1 MNINEIQDEII
12 AEFAMFDNK
21 NDTYDYIIELG
32 KNLEA
37 FPEQYRTEENIIKG
51 CQSRVWVY
59 PTIKNGKIYFYGDSD
74 STLVKGLVSLL
85 VKVLSEQKAQT
96 IIDSDLYFMDKIG
109 LKVLLSMNRANG
121 LNSML
126 KQMKL
131 YALALSGESAE
142 L

>member
-1 MNINEIQDEII
+1 MKINEIQDEII
-12 AEFAMFDNK
+12 EEFGIFDNK

-32 KNLEA
+32 KNLPT
-37 FPEQYRTEENIIKG
+37 FPEEHRTENAIIKG

-59 PTIKNGKIYFYGDSD
+59 PVLQGQSIYFYGDSD

-85 VKVLSEQKAQT
+85 VRILSEQSAKDIVAA
-96 IIDSDLYFMDKIG
+96 DLYFMDKIG

-121 LNSML
+121 LASMI

-131 YALALSGESAE
+131 YALAVENAA
-142 L
+142 